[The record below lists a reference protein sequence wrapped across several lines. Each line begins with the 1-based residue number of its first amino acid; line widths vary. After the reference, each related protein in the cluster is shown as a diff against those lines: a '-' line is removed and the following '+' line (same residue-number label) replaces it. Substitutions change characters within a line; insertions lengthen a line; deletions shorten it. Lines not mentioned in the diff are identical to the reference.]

1 MDFPDDDCD
10 DDDGDLGKEDDDDGD
25 LGNEDDDDDCE
36 YDHLGNED
44 GGDEENWRES

>member
-10 DDDGDLGKEDDDDGD
+10 DDDGDLG
-25 LGNEDDDDDCE
+25 NEDDDEDCE

-44 GGDEENWRES
+44 GGDDEENWRES

>member
-10 DDDGDLGKEDDDDGD
+10 DDD

-44 GGDEENWRES
+44 GGDDEENWRES

>member
-1 MDFPDDDCD
+1 MDFPGDHCD
-10 DDDGDLGKEDDDDGD
+10 EDDGD

-44 GGDEENWRES
+44 GGDDEENWRES